1 MNRPY
6 PRPRRRRRFERLPP
20 TVQSPSVASLWH
32 CVGFALDEDAARVS
46 RRWPVSA
53 SLLESRIGTVVSH
66 DELRNA
72 RCFQELVA
80 TRRRIVE
87 GASVVAI
94 ISSEGNTNE
103 LLHRL
108 PPQTA
113 VLYANDG
120 ASLPRSIP
128 AHRLVVCA
136 HCHAT
141 YEMRPSEKLVTCV
154 CHSTAFCSEQ
164 CKKQAKGSHSCEP
177 MLQVAHSVV
186 RKLSL
191 TAGWPLVSV
200 VDAHS
205 ARVIHTISIGS
216 AIGYGHLLCT
226 SLGASLQ
233 TNHER
238 RFVSENMALVAKL
251 VSAFVETQETC
262 LASRALKC
270 KMNSR

>member
-1 MNRPY
+1 M
-6 PRPRRRRRFERLPP
+6 
-20 TVQSPSVASLWH
+20 
-32 CVGFALDEDAARVS
+32 
-46 RRWPVSA
+46 
-53 SLLESRIGTVVSH
+53 VSH

-80 TRRRIVE
+80 TRRRVVE

-94 ISSEGNTNE
+94 ISSGENTNE
-103 LLHRL
+103 LVHRL
-108 PPQTA
+108 PPQTV
-113 VLYANDG
+113 VLFANDG

-136 HCHAT
+136 HCRAI
-141 YEMRPSEKLVTCV
+141 YKMRPSEKLVTCA
-154 CHSTAFCSEQ
+154 CHSMAFCSEQ
-164 CKKQAKGSHSCEP
+164 CRKQVKNSHSCEP

-191 TAGWPLVSV
+191 VAGWPLVSV
-200 VDAHS
+200 IDAYS
-205 ARVIHTISIGS
+205 ARVIHTVSVGS

-251 VSAFVETQETC
+251 VSAFVEEQETC
-262 LASRALKC
+262 LACRALKHRSGC
-270 KMNSR
+270 R